1 MPSLRFYRG
10 MSQFYKEWMMVSNK
24 NVLVAVQLK
33 EVDSPQRLRMMNR
46 NMKLC
51 LAVMK
56 WRTIILADDDD

>member
-1 MPSLRFYRG
+1 
-10 MSQFYKEWMMVSNK
+10 MMVSNK

-33 EVDSPQRLRMMNR
+33 EVDSPQRLIMMNR

-56 WRTIILADDDD
+56 WRTIILADDDDD

>member
-1 MPSLRFYRG
+1 MG
-10 MSQFYKEWMMVSNK
+10 QFNKEWMMVSNK
-24 NVLVAVQLK
+24 NVLVAVQSK

>member
-1 MPSLRFYRG
+1 
-10 MSQFYKEWMMVSNK
+10 MSQFDKEWMMDSNK

-51 LAVMK
+51 LAVISLA
-56 WRTIILADDDD
+56 RFEILPYGTSDLAKR